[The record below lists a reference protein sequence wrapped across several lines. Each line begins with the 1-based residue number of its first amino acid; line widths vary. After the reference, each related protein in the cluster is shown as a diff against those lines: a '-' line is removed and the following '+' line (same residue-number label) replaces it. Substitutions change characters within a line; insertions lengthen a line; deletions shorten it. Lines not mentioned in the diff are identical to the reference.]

1 MRTSESV
8 VGTLR
13 ERGDLWER
21 LPGLVGLRGPVR
33 VLHGALEA
41 AFAALAL
48 TETDDDWR
56 VPAGVSL
63 TTLAR
68 ADYFASFPHW
78 LTVVGHLSDDS
89 AALETI
95 ARSSVPADAV
105 VAHGAPVTGALAP
118 AVCYHVYDA
127 FADRT
132 LADTVI
138 VTAQGTCWRHEGAR
152 FAPLERGWAFG
163 MREIVCIGS
172 AEAVAGFLARGR
184 RRVLDLAELL
194 GLDAVVAEATDP
206 FFAPTARG
214 KALLQAVQGL
224 KQELLLPHGP
234 DQRLA
239 AASFNSHGAFFGEAF
254 GITLPDGSAA
264 HTACVALGLERWL
277 LAVLCA
283 HGTDPDRWPPI
294 ATPPMALHEDG

>member
-1 MRTSESV
+1 MQTSESV
-8 VGTLR
+8 VRTLR
-13 ERGDLWER
+13 ARGELWER

-33 VLHGALEA
+33 ALHGALEA
-41 AFAALAL
+41 AFASLAL

-63 TTLAR
+63 ATLAR

-78 LTVVGHLSDDS
+78 LTLAGHLSDDT

-95 ARSSVPADAV
+95 ARSSAPADAV
-105 VAHGAPVTGALAP
+105 VAGGAQVTGALAP

-127 FADRT
+127 FADRM

-172 AEAVAGFLARGR
+172 AEEVAHFPARGR
-184 RRVLDLAELL
+184 RRVLELADLL

-239 AASFNSHGAFFGEAF
+239 AASFNNHGAFFGDAF
-254 GITLPDGSAA
+254 AITLQGGGPA
-264 HTACVALGLERWL
+264 HTACVALGVERWL

-294 ATPPMALHEDG
+294 PTSPLALHEDA

>member
-1 MRTSESV
+1 MQTSETV
-8 VGTLR
+8 VRTLR
-13 ERGDLWER
+13 ERGELWER
-21 LPGLVGLRGPVR
+21 VPGLVGLRGPVR
-33 VLHGALEA
+33 ALHGALEA
-41 AFAALAL
+41 AFASLAQA
-48 TETDDDWR
+48 ETDDDWR

-78 LTVVGHLSDDS
+78 LTVVGHLGEDAS
-89 AALETI
+89 ALETI
-95 ARSSVPADAV
+95 ARSSAPADAV
-105 VAHGAPVTGALAP
+105 VSGGAELSGALAP

-132 LADTVI
+132 LAETVI

-152 FAPLERGWAFG
+152 LAPLERGWAFG
-163 MREIVCIGS
+163 MREVVCIGS
-172 AEAVAGFLARGR
+172 AVAVADFLVRGR
-184 RRVLDLAELL
+184 ARVLELASLL
-194 GLDAVVAEATDP
+194 GLAAVVAEATDP

-234 DQRLA
+234 GQRLA
-239 AASFNSHGAFFGEAF
+239 AASFNNHGAFFGDAF
-254 GITLPDGSAA
+254 GITLPDGRAA
-264 HTACVALGLERWL
+264 HTACVALGVERWL

-283 HGTDPDRWPPI
+283 HGTDPDRWPTI
-294 ATPPMALHEDG
+294 AIPPKALHQDA